1 MRSFFYRVLDWI
13 KLACGVMPRSGFGSA
28 KLFLVLHYCF
38 MALLAVLCA
47 YFSPDIQFLTWNSQM
62 ETLPDAANRIWCGI
76 VFVIVYCII
85 RIVLHLMELMGI
97 EDESDFPDIEDDW
110 HEILEA
116 LEREKLPIDDVPLFL
131 VNGLTPQQEQS
142 ALEAASG
149 IEWRVIA
156 PPLTKKSSVL
166 RAFANDDAIYLSC
179 TDIGTTNLQQRKVAT
194 GSSGGHSDAG
204 AAIPAPGGGVTG
216 TMKAGQIGAV
226 LEKAKS
232 ATGTSRAGVKAAAS
246 APSPAAPS
254 GGIGGIFGTIVP
266 GGLKRAMESFSA
278 VHHNDNKGYGKKRL
292 TPLSEMESMLG
303 IRRMEFVCHLIKE
316 ARRPYCPINGLLQAV
331 PFSWAEE
338 IDYARTLVS
347 AIRDDVVA
355 IHEQLH
361 LQFPVVVVVT
371 ELDDVSG
378 MREFILRTERMQ
390 PGLRLSRAGT
400 SFASGADVSDNNAA
414 WVIDRSMQW
423 FRGWVYSAFSYD
435 LDNRDNQKLF
445 HMLCGI
451 NQRRDALVSLLR
463 DSLYKVVTPQLRLH
477 GCYFCA
483 TGHATMEQGFVRGVL
498 DKLTDS
504 QGEVA
509 WTPRITQSL
518 KRATTFGWLLF
529 AGAAVLFVVSVF
541 LGQSLSGLDR

>member
-1 MRSFFYRVLDWI
+1 MRSFFYQCLEWI
-13 KLACGVMPRSGFGSA
+13 KLACGVMPRSGFGSR
-28 KLFLVLHYCF
+28 KLYLVVHYCF
-38 MALLAVLCA
+38 MLLLAVLCGV
-47 YFSPDIQFLTWNSQM
+47 FNDSIRNLLPEMLKGEPKLGFLNG
-62 ETLPDAANRIWCGI
+62 IWCTI

-116 LEREKLPIDDVPLFL
+116 LDRERLPIDDVPLFL

-142 ALEAASG
+142 SLEAASG
-149 IEWRVIA
+149 IDWRVIA
-156 PPLTKKSSVL
+156 PPLTKKSTVL
-166 RAFANDDAIYLSC
+166 RVFANDDAIYLSC
-179 TDIGTTNLQQRKVAT
+179 TDIGTTNLQQRKVAS
-194 GSSGGHSDAG
+194 GASGGRSDAG
-204 AAIPAPGGGVTG
+204 PAMSAPGGGVTG

-226 LEKAKS
+226 LEKAKA
-232 ATGTSRAGVKAAAS
+232 ATGTNPAGVQEAAS
-246 APSPAAPS
+246 APPPAAPS

-292 TPLSEMESMLG
+292 TPLSDMESMLG

-338 IDYARTLVS
+338 MDYARTLVS

-361 LQFPVVVVVT
+361 LQFPVVVIVT

-378 MREFILRTERMQ
+378 MREFILRTERLQ

-400 SFASGADVSDNNAA
+400 SFASGADVSDTNAA

-423 FRGWVYSAFSYD
+423 FRGWVYSAFSSD

-445 HMLCGI
+445 NMLCGI

-463 DSLYKVVTPQLRLH
+463 DSLYKVVTPRLRLH

-483 TGHATMEQGFVRGVL
+483 TGHAAMEQGFIRGVL
-498 DKLTDS
+498 DKLTDA

-509 WTPRITQSL
+509 WTPKSTQSRQ
-518 KRATTFGWLLF
+518 RATTLGWVLF
-529 AGAAVLFVVSVF
+529 AGAAVLAIVSVI
-541 LGQSLSGLDR
+541 LVRA

>member
-1 MRSFFYRVLDWI
+1 MRSFFYRILEWTR
-13 KLACGVMPRSGFGSA
+13 LLFGVMPRSGFGSA

-142 ALEAASG
+142 ALEAACG

-179 TDIGTTNLQQRKVAT
+179 TDIGTTNLQQRKVA
-194 GSSGGHSDAG
+194 SAASGGVSDPGPSTA
-204 AAIPAPGGGVTG
+204 APGSGVTG

-331 PFSWAEE
+331 PFSWAEDL
-338 IDYARTLVS
+338 DYAKKLVS

-378 MREFILRTERMQ
+378 MREFILRTERLQ

-400 SFASGADVSDNNAA
+400 SFASGADVSDKNAA